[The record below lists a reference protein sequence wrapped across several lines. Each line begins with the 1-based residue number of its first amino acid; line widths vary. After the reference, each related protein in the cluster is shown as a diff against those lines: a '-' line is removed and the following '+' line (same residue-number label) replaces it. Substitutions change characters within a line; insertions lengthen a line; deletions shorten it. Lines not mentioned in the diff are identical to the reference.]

1 MKNQE
6 TEPYFNQFI
15 LLTFVYSSVENTVY
29 VTTMSIDGTPRRAR
43 IELQLNDGS
52 ILIAKH
58 EFEYR
63 SNPQL
68 TDIRPRNHLTV

>member
-1 MKNQE
+1 M
-6 TEPYFNQFI
+6 
-15 LLTFVYSSVENTVY
+15 Y

-43 IELQLNDGS
+43 IELLLNDGS